1 VRRGTFEE
9 GGRTKEEGDVICG
22 VWSEECGVRIP
33 LRFRN
38 HDVTMTDGIKPLA
51 SPKVL
56 SFGKAKKNKF
66 SLCISLT
73 YYYLCSALLLIKGI
87 KTVKR

>member
-1 VRRGTFEE
+1 MARGY
-9 GGRTKEEGDVICG
+9 GGAVAREMPV
-22 VWSEECGVRIP
+22 
-33 LRFRN
+33 RFRY

-56 SFGKAKKNKF
+56 SFGKAKKNNF

>member
-1 VRRGTFEE
+1 MIMNRATPGPSIGRGTFEE
-9 GGRTKEEGDVICG
+9 GARRTKEEGDVICG
-22 VWSEECGVRIP
+22 VWSVECGVRIP

-56 SFGKAKKNKF
+56 PLGKPKKNKLFFGF
-66 SLCISLT
+66 SL
-73 YYYLCSALLLIKGI
+73 A
-87 KTVKR
+87 